1 MTETPTAA
9 DLRMVVIE
17 HQLASI
23 LENLKAIVEKQE
35 QIMAP
40 LNDQNLRLSRVEG
53 RIEDCLGQ
61 LNTTTKSTDSA
72 HRRMDRV
79 DQKSAYIAGAIAG
92 VLLCSGF
99 IAWSLRDM
107 LEATR
112 TLPVIQ
118 ERQKLQMEQLAQ
130 SSEELKK
137 LLEKHLDKLK
147 GD

>member
-61 LNTTTKSTDSA
+61 LNTTTKSADSA

-92 VLLCSGF
+92 VLLCSGL

-130 SSEELKK
+130 SSEEVKK